1 MNFIFKT
8 FLILSRCQGFHLTVE
23 FRGWMEPVSWAIPGV
38 WTDGSEWVRERR
50 DSTGPG
56 LLGISSHRSVF
67 TLRTAKQPS
76 VAGLI
81 LRAPHFKEIPR

>member
-1 MNFIFKT
+1 MDGT
-8 FLILSRCQGFHLTVE
+8 GVLGH
-23 FRGWMEPVSWAIPGV
+23 SWRVDGR
-38 WTDGSEWVRERR
+38 DGSKWVRERR

-81 LRAPHFKEIPR
+81 LRAPHFFNEIP

>member
-1 MNFIFKT
+1 MPR
-8 FLILSRCQGFHLTVE
+8 LPSHGGVP
-23 FRGWMEPVSWAIPGV
+23 WMDGTGVLGHSWRVDGR
-38 WTDGSEWVRERR
+38 DGSEWVRERW

-81 LRAPHFKEIPR
+81 LRAPHFNFT

>member
-1 MNFIFKT
+1 MV
-8 FLILSRCQGFHLTVE
+8 LSHRYPEEGNVPPGFHLTVE
-23 FRGWMEPVSWAIPGV
+23 FHGWMEPVSWAIPGV
-38 WTDGSEWVRERR
+38 WTDGREWVRERR

-56 LLGISSHRSVF
+56 LLGISSRHSSVF

-81 LRAPHFKEIPR
+81 LRAPHSFN